1 MVTAM
6 QSATLAAYKA
16 QRSAG
21 GTEITY
27 ARGVNSVAVTVVV
40 GSSPSLVANDYGV
53 VVDERH
59 YRDFLILA
67 SELILA
73 TVAELPARGDLITDG
88 TKTYLVT
95 ADGGEPHYT
104 YSDRYEQILRVHS
117 VEKVT
122 P

>member
-1 MVTAM
+1 MATAM
-6 QSATLAAYKA
+6 ATAAAASYKA
-16 QRSAG
+16 NRRAG
-21 GTEITY
+21 GTTITY
-27 ARGVNSVAVTVVV
+27 TRGVNSVALTVVV

-53 VVDERH
+53 VIDERH

-73 TVAELPARGDLITDG
+73 TVTVTPARADVITEG

-95 ADGGEPHYT
+95 ADGGEPHYVF
-104 YSDRYEQILRVHS
+104 SDRFEQILRVHT

>member
-1 MVTAM
+1 MATAM
-6 QSATLAAYKA
+6 ASASVASYKA

-21 GTEITY
+21 GVSITY
-27 ARGVNSVAVTVVV
+27 ARGVNSVALSVVV

-73 TVAELPARGDLITDG
+73 ASTELPARGDIITEG

-95 ADGGEPHYT
+95 ADGGEPHYV
-104 YSDRYEQILRVHS
+104 YSDRFEQITRVHT